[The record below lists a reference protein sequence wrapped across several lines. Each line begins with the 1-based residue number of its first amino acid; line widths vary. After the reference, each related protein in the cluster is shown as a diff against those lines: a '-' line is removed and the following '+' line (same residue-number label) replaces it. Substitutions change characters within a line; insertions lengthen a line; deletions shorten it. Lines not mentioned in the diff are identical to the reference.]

1 MKYNFIH
8 FDDLCQDMIL
18 NILFY
23 FYQEYGLDI
32 SYQYDPR
39 YILILILIR
48 VMLLANSDV
57 LSSWAAQ
64 DT

>member
-57 LSSWAAQ
+57 LSS
-64 DT
+64 